1 MVWIAMLSARIL
13 VVEDEALVAAAVE
26 TCLRNLGHQV
36 AASVVSGEEA
46 VRKAVTLDPDLILM
60 DIRLKGKMDGI
71 EAAERIHRSLR
82 IPVIYLT
89 AHSDDETLLRAR
101 VTEPYGYV
109 LKPFDEKTLK
119 AVIEMT
125 LFRAAGQAAVRR
137 SRDRLAAILDG
148 LEEAV
153 LVTDVKGQVT
163 YCNPASERLTGCRR
177 GETEG
182 RMLSE
187 VFQLVDENGSPA
199 LLPASHVLV
208 EGRPVALKGMGLR
221 RRDED
226 HRPVDLQLNPVRDE
240 AGIIDG
246 LILSFHE
253 ILM

>member
-1 MVWIAMLSARIL
+1 MASARIL
-13 VVEDEALVAAAVE
+13 VVEDEAVVAAAVQ
-26 TCLRNLGHQV
+26 TCLENLGHQV
-36 AASVVSGEEA
+36 AASAASGEEA
-46 VRKAVTLDPDLILM
+46 VRKAVALDPDLVLM

-101 VTEPYGYV
+101 VTDPYGYV

-125 LFRAAGQAAVRR
+125 LFRAVRHAAVRR

-163 YCNPASERLTGCRR
+163 YCNTASERLTGCRR

-187 VFQLVDENGSPA
+187 LFQLVDENGAPA
-199 LLPASHVLV
+199 LLPASEVLV
-208 EGRPVALKGMGLR
+208 DGHIVTLVGMGLL
-221 RRDED
+221 RRDDD
-226 HRPVDLQLNPVRDE
+226 HRAIDLQIAPVRDE

-253 ILM
+253 SVM